1 MQKND
6 PSYSVVK
13 LRIPMLQYGG
23 EGAYR
28 RTRPQ
33 KFRTCI
39 RRIISNAVTLVTYRN
54 CELLQ
59 KYET

>member
-1 MQKND
+1 MG
-6 PSYSVVK
+6 VRGHIIV
-13 LRIPMLQYGG
+13 
-23 EGAYR
+23 
-28 RTRPQ
+28 Q

-39 RRIISNAVTLVTYRN
+39 RRIILNAVTLVTYRN